1 MKNSNRYDGKNVMI
15 VGCAQGIGFSVAEA
29 YAQEG
34 ANLALFD
41 RQEKVKD
48 VAAEFESKYKIS
60 TYAGVMD
67 ISEYEDCEK
76 AAKIAA
82 AEFKTIDVLAII
94 AGILPP
100 QGYTVMDTPVKVWE
114 NVINVNLNGHFYM
127 TKAVLPYMVAQKSGN
142 IILTGSWWGHA
153 GHAFFASYC
162 CTKTAIIKLTQALAE
177 ELAENNIRVNCVC
190 PGSIN
195 TDLHVEGLTK
205 EAQKRGISIE
215 EMKKIDYAKMA
226 MARPGEPEE
235 IADGYLYLSSDQASY
250 VTGISL
256 DINGGGCFR

>member
-1 MKNSNRYDGKNVMI
+1 MKNYHRYDGKNVMI
-15 VGCAQGIGFSVAEA
+15 VGCAQGIGYAVAKA
-29 YAQEG
+29 YAQNG
-34 ANLALFD
+34 ANLALLD
-41 RQEKVKD
+41 RQERIKD
-48 VAAEFESKYKIS
+48 VAAEFERNYKIS
-60 TYAGVMD
+60 AYAGVMD
-67 ISEYEDCEK
+67 ISKYEDCEK
-76 AAKIAA
+76 AAKIMSD
-82 AEFKTIDVLAII
+82 KYGNIDVLAVI

-100 QGYTVMDTPVKVWE
+100 QGFTVMDTPVEVWE
-114 NVINVNLNGHFYM
+114 KVINVNLNGHFYM
-127 TKAVLPYMVAQKSGN
+127 TKAVIPYMAAQKSGN

-177 ELAENNIRVNCVC
+177 ELAEYNIRVNCVC

-205 EAQKRGISIE
+205 EAQKRGITIE

-226 MARPGEPEE
+226 MARPGEPDE

-250 VTGISL
+250 ITGISL